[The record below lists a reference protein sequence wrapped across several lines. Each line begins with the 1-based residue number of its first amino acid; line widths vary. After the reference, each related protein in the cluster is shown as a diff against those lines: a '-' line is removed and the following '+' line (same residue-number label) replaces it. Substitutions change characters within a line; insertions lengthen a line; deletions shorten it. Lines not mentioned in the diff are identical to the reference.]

1 MPSSVN
7 RRRFV
12 AGALASSAMS
22 AAPAVPAAPAAAAT
36 ATAALPAHPLLDLD
50 VTALQAQMAAG
61 RLTSQALTRACL
73 QRIAALNLRGPRLR
87 AVIELNPDALAQ
99 AKALDAERRGKAARV
114 RGPLHGIPVLLK
126 DNIATADK
134 MATTAGS
141 LALAGLHAQRDA
153 HIVQRLREAGAV
165 ILGKT
170 NLSEWANIR
179 SSRSTSGWSSR
190 GGQTRNPH
198 VLNRN
203 TSGSSSGSG
212 AAAAAGLAPLT
223 VGTETDG
230 SICSPANVCGVVGFK
245 PTVGLVSRSG
255 IIPISAS
262 QDTAGP
268 MTQRVRDAA
277 LLLQALAGPD
287 ADDAATA
294 AAPAA
299 TAAVDYAAALRP
311 DALRG
316 ARLGVV
322 RSAVPTQP
330 GVAARFEE
338 ALAVLRAQGAVLID
352 PLDIA
357 NRDKLRAP
365 EFTVLLYELKDGLA
379 KYLRAY
385 QSDAPVKTLADVIA
399 FNKANAASVMPF
411 FAQDTLERAEATQ
424 GIDSADY
431 REALA
436 ICQRFSRAEGIDAL
450 FAEHKLDA
458 VVGPTGSVAWP
469 IDQLLGDRPGGGG
482 FGSVFAV
489 AGYPHLTVPMGFVA
503 DLPTGLSFGALAW
516 QDAKVLA
523 LGHAY
528 EQASQCRR
536 APRFLRE
543 VEIV

>member
-1 MPSSVN
+1 M
-7 RRRFV
+7 
-12 AGALASSAMS
+12 GAAMS
-22 AAPAVPAAPAAAAT
+22 AMPSPAMAAAAS
-36 ATAALPAHPLLDLD
+36 LLDTHD
-50 VTALQAQMAAG
+50 VAALQAAMAAG

-99 AKALDAERRGKAARV
+99 ARALDAERRGKQARV
-114 RGPLHGIPVLLK
+114 RGPLHGIPLLLK

-141 LALAGLHAQRDA
+141 LALAGLHAQADA

-179 SSRSTSGWSSR
+179 SSRSSSGWSSR

-277 LLLQALAGPD
+277 LLLQVLAGPD
-287 ADDAATA
+287 AADSATTA
-294 AAPAA
+294 AQQTLAPL
-299 TAAVDYAAALRP
+299 DYAAALRP

-338 ALAVLRAQGAVLID
+338 ALAVLRAQGAVLVD
-352 PLDIA
+352 PLEIP
-357 NRDKLRAP
+357 NRDKVRAP
-365 EFTVLLYELKDGLA
+365 EFTVLLCELKDGLA

-385 QSDAPVKTLADVIA
+385 QSDAPVRTLADVIA
-399 FNKANAASVMPF
+399 FNKANAEKVMPF
-411 FAQDTLERAEATQ
+411 FAQETLERAEATQ
-424 GIDSADY
+424 GLDSPDY

-436 ICQRFSRAEGIDAL
+436 TCQRLARNEGIDPV

-469 IDQLLGDRPGGGG
+469 IDHLLGDRSGGGG

-489 AGYPHLTVPMGFVA
+489 AGYPHLTVPMGFVQG
-503 DLPTGLSFGALAW
+503 LPTGLSFAGLAW

-536 APRFLRE
+536 APQFLRE
-543 VEIV
+543 VGVD